1 MDQADHTTRLVDDLL
16 FMARADAGE
25 PVSNCVRWL
34 LPIWWTLCVRIS
46 QPRQSKGTSA
56 SINRAKG
63 PRAVVHGDAGR
74 LRQIFTILMDNALR
88 YSNSGGRIE
97 VHVSQMD
104 SDVQISFRDNGIGLT
119 EEEAE
124 LAFERFYRGHKAE
137 EHARG
142 TGLGLPVAKA
152 IVEAHNGSISLQGKL
167 GDGAMATVTLPAE
180 SRLRVVA

>member
-1 MDQADHTTRLVDDLL
+1 
-16 FMARADAGE
+16 
-25 PVSNCVRWL
+25 
-34 LPIWWTLCVRIS
+34 
-46 QPRQSKGTSA
+46 
-56 SINRAKG
+56 
-63 PRAVVHGDAGR
+63 
-74 LRQIFTILMDNALR
+74 MDNALR
-88 YSNSGGRIE
+88 YSNPEGRIE
-97 VHVSQMD
+97 VHVSQID

-152 IVEAHNGSISLQGKL
+152 IVEAHDGSISLQGKL
-167 GDGAMATVTLPAE
+167 GEGAMATVTLPAE